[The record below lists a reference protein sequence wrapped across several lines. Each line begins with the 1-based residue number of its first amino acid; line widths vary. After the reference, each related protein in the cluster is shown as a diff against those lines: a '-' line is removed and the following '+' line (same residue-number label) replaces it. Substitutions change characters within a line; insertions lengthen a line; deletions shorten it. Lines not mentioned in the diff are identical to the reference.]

1 MMMSAP
7 LIVIA
12 GPTAV
17 GKSGLAV
24 RLAEK
29 IDGSIISAD
38 SMQVYRGMDIGTAK
52 ISKEDMRSIPHYL
65 LDVADPADD
74 FTVADYQ
81 PLAETAI
88 REVLNE
94 GRIPILVGGTGF
106 YIQAVVYGID
116 FDTDEGTDTKL
127 RKELS
132 ALEKLRGKGYLHQCL
147 EAVDPVSA
155 RLIHPNNTRRII
167 RALEF
172 YEHTGEPFSEHNRR
186 ESEKKAR
193 YRTAFYVLTDD
204 RKKLYARIDRRAALM
219 VKEGLVDEVRR
230 LLADGVPYAAQ
241 SMNSLG
247 YRETVKA
254 LRNSEAE
261 LDRKALISEIALHTR
276 HYAKRQLTWF
286 KREKGAIWFDIGD
299 FTEGEI
305 LTKIRQDLSM
315 RGITDGR

>member
-1 MMMSAP
+1 MMMRAP

-29 IDGSIISAD
+29 IGGSIISAD

-132 ALEKLRGKGYLHQCL
+132 ALEKVRGKGYLHQCL

-230 LLADGVPYAAQ
+230 LLADGVQYAAQ

-247 YRETVKA
+247 YKETVKA

>member
-1 MMMSAP
+1 MMMRAP

-29 IDGSIISAD
+29 IGGSIISAD

-132 ALEKLRGKGYLHQCL
+132 ALEKVRGKGYLHQCL

-193 YRTAFYVLTDD
+193 YQTAFYVLTDD

-230 LLADGVPYAAQ
+230 LLADGVPYTAQ

-247 YRETVKA
+247 YKETVKA

>member
-1 MMMSAP
+1 MMMRAP

-29 IDGSIISAD
+29 IGGSIISAD

-132 ALEKLRGKGYLHQCL
+132 ALEKVRGKGYLHQCL

-230 LLADGVPYAAQ
+230 LLADGVPYTAQ

-247 YRETVKA
+247 YKETVKA